1 MRQVIYVL
9 IFLLFFSAGCVMNE
23 NSKTNDIYLI
33 PEGYEGYVYA
43 FYNVKGASEVQ
54 REGDYEVH
62 TINDKGYFVTSTSNM
77 DYGTVT
83 DKYYYIDKSGKR
95 TKINSS
101 CIRGMGTGSTE
112 RYGGGNSEKKIEIH
126 YTGIEVRTNGC
137 SKEFTVS
144 SNGMDSA
151 DTELA
156 LKEILLQYYNITS
169 ILQYYFNTT
178 ILLNNT

>member
-1 MRQVIYVL
+1 MCL
-9 IFLLFFSAGCVMNE
+9 S
-23 NSKTNDIYLI
+23 
-33 PEGYEGYVYA
+33 
-43 FYNVKGASEVQ
+43 FYNVKGAS
-54 REGDYEVH
+54 EVH

-126 YTGIEVRTNGC
+126 YTGIEVRTKDVVKSLLFQVAGW
-137 SKEFTVS
+137 TVQIRS
-144 SNGMDSA
+144 VR
-151 DTELA
+151 
-156 LKEILLQYYNITS
+156 
-169 ILQYYFNTT
+169 
-178 ILLNNT
+178 